1 MLNRPKQNKNCIN
14 FFFNYI
20 NVSGN
25 LLKTRNWYPCK
36 NNARVMSETT
46 KTKTITKLQ
55 T

>member
-1 MLNRPKQNKNCIN
+1 MLNHPKQNKNYMN

-25 LLKTRNWYPCK
+25 LLKTRDWCPCK

-46 KTKTITKLQ
+46 KMRKQ
-55 T
+55 